1 VEIIAKSYFTSGQ
14 VLKSKY
20 YPQANIL
27 DAKLGK
33 RPIAWRS
40 LMSAGDFLKMG
51 SYGEW
56 EMDRIYGFRGT
67 NDL

>member
-40 LMSAGDFLKMG
+40 LMSAGDVFKNGLIWRVGDGQDIWISGDK
-51 SYGEW
+51 
-56 EMDRIYGFRGT
+56 
-67 NDL
+67 